1 MLKNKRL
8 YSPQKLFVDFNKS
21 KLQLYISYKNVYQF
35 HSVTILVQDGS
46 FIKT

>member
-21 KLQLYISYKNVYQF
+21 KLHLYIGYKNVYQF
-35 HSVTILVQDGS
+35 HSVTTLVQDET